1 MPRRFFRPLYLPV
14 PALLAALALAAC
26 GGGARLP
33 QAFPTSAA
41 LPGAAAA
48 EVTPGPDGQPVTPP
62 PGDSGEP
69 VLVLPGAGGVSVACE
84 ANTLRLPL
92 AVAGQPAGAASRLV
106 AADDMLFVVADGAL
120 YRLPIA
126 AAVQGTADLEPV
138 LGPGERIG
146 GPLVQELVDLAYSP
160 ADGLLFVLDKAGH
173 LYRVDA
179 ASAQVALD
187 YRATDDPDM
196 QLTSQM
202 VGVTV
207 DDRGEPVLLDAAF
220 GALWTPADL
229 QSLDIVGQSDALDD
243 SVDVAYLD
251 GRFYVLRHDGSLVT
265 VNQPTGSSERDSAAE
280 PELALSLAVS
290 DHLGVR
296 VLTLVDALR
305 REISALQPGSG
316 EIVTRHVLGFP
327 DAGLLR
333 DAVFAEGRLFALAD
347 GDLYVF
353 PGPAPGAGE
362 ATCPPPSPGSF
373 ARPRLYGR
381 DILAELGGWEF
392 PVRGGSLPP
401 WPHLYPGGSRIY
413 RQGVHRGLD
422 LYHWEVP
429 TENAAGTH
437 ILAPAAGRVSFATTG
452 YVPMTASEFDRLV
465 GVSQAVGET
474 PPEVLQRFGGI
485 TVELDHG
492 SGLRT
497 AYQHLGDTAEDIATG
512 MEVEQ
517 RQLIGEVGATG
528 TEGEAYAN
536 DAAAHLHFEIWIGD
550 RFLGQ
555 GITLRE
561 TMWWFEQIFGG

>member
-1 MPRRFFRPLYLPV
+1 MPRRLPALLL

-26 GGGARLP
+26 GGSVRLP
-33 QAFPTSAA
+33 EAFPTSAA

-48 EVTPGPDGQPVTPP
+48 EATPAPEGEPADQPA
-62 PGDSGEP
+62 GESGEP

-92 AVAGQPAGAASRLV
+92 AVASQPVGAASRLM
-106 AADDMLFVVADGAL
+106 AAGDMLFVLADGAL
-120 YRLPIA
+120 YRLPVV
-126 AAVQGTADLEPV
+126 AAVQGVADLEPV

-179 ASAQVALD
+179 ASAQVTLD

-196 QLTSQM
+196 QLTSEM

-243 SVDVAYLD
+243 SVDVAYLE
-251 GRFYVLRHDGSLVT
+251 GRYYILRYDGSLVT
-265 VNQPTGSSERDSAAE
+265 VNQPTGSLDWESGAE
-280 PELALSLAVS
+280 PELGLSLAVS

-296 VLTLVDALR
+296 VLTLVDAVR

-316 EIVTRHVLGFP
+316 QVVTRHVLGFA

-333 DAVFAEGRLFALAD
+333 DAVFAGGRLFALAD

-373 ARPRLYGR
+373 ARPHLYGR
-381 DILAELGGWEF
+381 DVLAELAGWEF

-422 LYHWEVP
+422 LYHWDGPEDFG
-429 TENAAGTH
+429 AGTH
-437 ILAPAAGRVSFATTG
+437 ILAPAAGQVSFATVG

-465 GVSQAVGET
+465 GVTQMIGET
-474 PPEVLQRFGGI
+474 PPDVLERFGGI
-485 TVELDHG
+485 TVQLDHG
-492 SGLRT
+492 NGLRT
-497 AYQHLGDTAEDIATG
+497 AYQHLDDTAEGITTG
-512 MEVEQ
+512 LEVEQ
-517 RQLIGEVGATG
+517 RQLIGGVGMTG
-528 TEGEAYAN
+528 TEGEVYAN

-550 RFLGQ
+550 RYLGQ

-561 TMWWFEQIFGG
+561 TMWWFEQIFGD